1 MSSSTAVRLFVFEA
15 GEAESDQQTAQQP
28 STESPY
34 KHGLLS
40 LAPAVLSSA
49 DIAVQFRPHC
59 RTQESDS
66 SVYVLMCVS
75 LVVVLSAV

>member
-1 MSSSTAVRLFVFEA
+1 MRLFVFEA

-28 STESPY
+28 SAESPY

-49 DIAVQFRPHC
+49 DIAVQ
-59 RTQESDS
+59 S
-66 SVYVLMCVS
+66 SHTASALKSQTLLCMYLCVLV
-75 LVVVLSAV
+75 

>member
-1 MSSSTAVRLFVFEA
+1 MRLFVFEA

-49 DIAVQFRPHC
+49 DIAVQ
-59 RTQESDS
+59 S
-66 SVYVLMCVS
+66 SGHTAELKSQTVCMYLYVLV
-75 LVVVLSAV
+75 